1 MSLERGPTN
10 PAGWHKDLRRAAQ
23 EFRLRYYGR
32 EGNPGPP
39 PAMAELAPE
48 VMQLVDEVVYG
59 EVYNRPAVNL
69 QTRSLCTIAALT
81 VLGHSPQLLQ
91 RHILAALHIGVTKE
105 QISEIISQMV
115 FYGGMPAA
123 VNAFRVAKESFDRQP
138 GYQPPPDIPQPT
150 VDLTQP
156 EPPAVRLRPVDRAP
170 TEEYRRANDESRIH
184 RDREHGEPDGRQPD
198 QGRPRVNRS
207 RPASRSSNQSAG
219 DGRRV
224 GGNAQRRSAGQRGG
238 VHFSPGPKGRRGGGG
253 GGKRNTG
260 RRR

>member
-1 MSLERGPTN
+1 MSLERGP
-10 PAGWHKDLRRAAQ
+10 KDLRRAAQ

-32 EGNPGPP
+32 EGNPGQP

-48 VMQLVDEVVYG
+48 VMQMVDEVVYG

-115 FYGGMPAA
+115 FYGGMPTA
-123 VNAFRVAKESFDRQP
+123 VNAFRIAKESFDQQP
-138 GYQPPPDIPQPT
+138 GYQPEPPDLAPPPPEVTQA
-150 VDLTQP
+150 DLAQP
-156 EPPAVRLRPVDRAP
+156 EPSAGRLRPIARAP
-170 TEEYRRANDESRIH
+170 IGGDRRANDESRIH
-184 RDREHGEPDGRQPD
+184 RDREHGQPDGRQPD
-198 QGRPRVNRS
+198 QGRPPVNRS

-219 DGRRV
+219 NGRRV
-224 GGNAQRRSAGQRGG
+224 GGNAQRRGPGQRGG
-238 VHFSPGPKGRRGGGG
+238 VHFPAGPKGRRSGTG

-260 RRR
+260 RRK